1 MNTPPMD
8 GRRVPVEV
16 LRGFVADIFAAVP
29 VPADDAQLIADLLIE
44 TELRGVVSHGVLQVE
59 RYVKNYKEGMTNTHP
74 EIKVLREGPT
84 TAALSGEGGWGS
96 LWAPRRCGWRLTRP
110 SRPGWGR

>member
-84 TAALSGEGGWGS
+84 TAALSGEGGAGD
-96 LWAPRRCGWRLTRP
+96 RCGH
-110 SRPGWGR
+110 PGDADGD